1 MERGASTKNAL
12 GFLAWL
18 VVPFAAAFVG
28 SRFMPGA
35 WYAALAR
42 PAWSPPNWIVAP
54 VWTLLYL
61 LMGVSAWLVWRRA
74 GFHGAGTALAVFGV
88 QLVLN
93 ALWSYLF
100 FGLHR
105 PDLALV
111 DIVLLWGAILAVVIL
126 FGRVDRWAGWLQLP
140 YLAWVTF
147 AAALNGAI
155 WWLNRGRLPG

>member
-1 MERGASTKNAL
+1 M
-12 GFLAWL
+12 
-18 VVPFAAAFVG
+18 VPFAAAFVG
-28 SRFMPGA
+28 SRFRPGA

-42 PAWSPPNWIVAP
+42 PAWSPPNWIFAP

-74 GFHGAGTALAVFGV
+74 GFGGARLALGIFGV
-88 QLVLN
+88 QLALN
-93 ALWSYLF
+93 ALWSWLF

-126 FGRVDRWAGWLQLP
+126 FGRVDKVAGALQLP

-147 AAALNGAI
+147 AMALNGAI

>member
-1 MERGASTKNAL
+1 M
-12 GFLAWL
+12 
-18 VVPFAAAFVG
+18 VPFAAAFVG
-28 SRFMPGA
+28 SRFRPGA

-42 PAWSPPNWIVAP
+42 PAWSPPNWIFAP

-74 GFHGAGTALAVFGV
+74 GFGGA
-88 QLVLN
+88 
-93 ALWSYLF
+93 
-100 FGLHR
+100 R
-105 PDLALV
+105 LALV

-126 FGRVDRWAGWLQLP
+126 FGRVDKVAGALQLP

-147 AAALNGAI
+147 ATALNGAI